1 MTRPH
6 FTGAFMLDVVQ
17 PGTGRVIER
26 LPLES
31 REQASV
37 RLQTALQAHQQRA
50 AQPLHERLHILGK
63 TAALLETQ
71 RDSLAVLIATEGGKP
86 LNDARV
92 EVTRALDGFQIAMRD
107 LQHLHG
113 HAVPMGLTAASEG
126 RATMSWRDPIGVE
139 LAISAFNHPL
149 NLAVHQIIPA
159 VAVGTPVLFKPSPKT
174 PLSGLHLLQCLHA
187 CGLNPDMAQPLL
199 IDDTTLLEL
208 VSDRRIAHVSFIG
221 ASGVGWEIR
230 RRIANGTRICL
241 EHGGIAPCIIDDDV
255 QLERMIPSLA
265 RGAFYHAGQVCVSTQ
280 RIYVPGGRASEVA
293 QALAAAAEALVVG
306 QATELSTE
314 VGPLIRPESVQRVR
328 AVVREAISQG
338 ARCLTGG
345 EPLSEWFYPPTVL
358 LNPPDSASVSRD
370 EVFGPVVCVYDAD
383 DLDAAIHRANQT
395 RYAFQA
401 SIFTNRVN
409 NALKASRQL
418 EASTVLINDHTA
430 FRTDW
435 MPFAGRGESGLG
447 DGGIGYSMHALTQSR
462 TVIWKG

>member
-1 MTRPH
+1 
-6 FTGAFMLDVVQ
+6 MLDVVQ
-17 PGTGRVIER
+17 PGTGQVIER

-31 REQASV
+31 RDQALA
-37 RLQTALQAHQQRA
+37 RIQTAWDAHQRRA
-50 AQPLHERLHILGK
+50 AQPAHERLTILNR
-63 TAALLETQ
+63 TAALLETR
-71 RDSLAVLIATEGGKP
+71 RDSLAMLIATEGGKP
-86 LNDARV
+86 LRDAQV
-92 EVTRALDGFQIAMRD
+92 EVQRALDGFQIAMRE

-174 PLSGLHLLQCLHA
+174 PLSGLHLLKCLHE
-187 CGLNPDMAQPLL
+187 CGLTPELAQPLL

-208 VSDRRIAHVSFIG
+208 VSDPRIAHVSFIG
-221 ASGVGWEIR
+221 AARVGWEIR
-230 RRIANGTRICL
+230 RRIADGTRICL

-255 QLERMIPSLA
+255 QVERIIPSLA

-293 QALAAAAEALVVG
+293 QALAAAARALVVG
-306 QATELSTE
+306 SATESATE

-328 AVVREAISQG
+328 AVVRDAVAQG
-338 ARCLTGG
+338 AICLTGG
-345 EPLSEWFYPPTVL
+345 EPLDEWHYAPTVL
-358 LNPPDSASVSRD
+358 LNPPDSAAVSRN

-383 DLDAAIHRANQT
+383 HLDAAIHRANQT

-401 SIFTNRVN
+401 SIFTNRIDH
-409 NALKASRQL
+409 ALKASRQL

-435 MPFAGRGESGLG
+435 MPFSGRGESGLG
-447 DGGIGYSMHALTQSR
+447 EGGIGYSMRELTESR

>member
-1 MTRPH
+1 
-6 FTGAFMLDVVQ
+6 MLDVVQ
-17 PGTGRVIER
+17 PGTGQLVER

-31 REQASV
+31 REQATV
-37 RLQTALQAHQQRA
+37 RIQTAWDAHQRRA
-50 AQPLHERLHILGK
+50 AQPLHERIHILSR

-71 RDSLAVLIATEGGKP
+71 RDSLAMRIATEGGKP
-86 LNDARV
+86 LWDAQV
-92 EVTRALDGFQIAMRD
+92 EVNRALDGFQIALRE

-113 HAVPMGLTAASEG
+113 HAVPMGMTAASEH

-174 PLSGLHLLQCLHA
+174 PLSGLHLLKCLHE
-187 CGLNPDMAQPLL
+187 CGLKPEMAQAVLV
-199 IDDTTLLEL
+199 DDSTLLEL
-208 VSDRRIAHVSFIG
+208 VADRRIAHVSFIG
-221 ASGVGWEIR
+221 ASRVGWEIR
-230 RRIANGTRICL
+230 RRIADGTRICL
-241 EHGGIAPCIIDDDV
+241 EHGGIAPCIVDNDV
-255 QLERMIPSLA
+255 QVERIIPALTK
-265 RGAFYHAGQVCVSTQ
+265 GAFYHAGQVCVSTQ
-280 RIYVPGGRASEVA
+280 RIYVPGGRAAEVA
-293 QALAAAAEALVVG
+293 QVLAAAASALVVG
-306 QATELSTE
+306 PATVATTE

-328 AVVREAISQG
+328 AVVRDAMSQG
-338 ARCLTGG
+338 ATCLTGG
-345 EPLSEWFYPPTVL
+345 DPLNEWYFAPTVL
-358 LNPPDSASVSRD
+358 LNPPDSAAISQQ

-383 DLDAAIHRANQT
+383 NLDAAIHRANQT

-401 SIFTNRVN
+401 SIFTNRVDH
-409 NALKASRQL
+409 ALQASRQL

-447 DGGIGYSMHALTQSR
+447 EGGIGYSMRELTESR